1 MTAHC
6 HPPQGRAQRPARPA
20 PTRRGPRAGRD
31 AGTVSTTLAILFA
44 GALLLAGLVFD
55 AGRVLNA
62 AGHASDL
69 AAAAARAGAQALDE
83 TSLRAGHPTLDPT
96 RAATDA
102 RAYLARHPE
111 VRPAAIDVDGLT
123 VTVTVTERV
132 DYRLLVISGRDHTTV
147 TQTRTATATT
157 GP

>member
-1 MTAHC
+1 MT
-6 HPPQGRAQRPARPA
+6 PQPRPA
-20 PTRRGPRAGRD
+20 PGPARRRGRRASGARGD
-31 AGTVSTTLAILFA
+31 RGSVSATLAVLFA

-55 AGRVLNA
+55 AGRVLDA

-83 TSLRAGHPTLDPT
+83 TSLRAGHPTLDPA
-96 RAATDA
+96 RATADA

-111 VRPAAIDVDGLT
+111 GRPSAIDVNGLT
-123 VTVTVTERV
+123 VTVTVIERV
-132 DYRLLVISGRDHTTV
+132 DYRLLAVSGHDHATV